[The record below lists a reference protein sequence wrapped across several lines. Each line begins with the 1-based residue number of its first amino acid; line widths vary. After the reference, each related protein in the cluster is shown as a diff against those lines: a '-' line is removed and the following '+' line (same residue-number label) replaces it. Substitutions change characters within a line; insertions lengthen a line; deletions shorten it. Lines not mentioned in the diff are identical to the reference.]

1 MMREVAAR
9 GQAYGEY
16 RGPRQARHHRLRR
29 PDARAQLRHLRGLH
43 PDRAAGAVGG
53 PAEYLKGEPRPDL
66 KGSEVTIDS
75 RLALIYAA
83 V

>member
-1 MMREVAAR
+1 MIREVAAR
-9 GQAYGEY
+9 EQVSGYQEVL
-16 RGPRQARHHRLRR
+16 PR

-75 RLALIYAA
+75 RLALIYSEM
-83 V
+83 